1 MTLDQAFVDFDSVRY
16 HLSTTTK
23 KSTVLLSI
31 HVRCWDELVKYGV
44 MEIIE
49 REYGQFVT
57 ETEQG
62 YNLSLLIDID
72 TLDPDPRQS
81 SPSHATE

>member
-1 MTLDQAFVDFDSVRY
+1 
-16 HLSTTTK
+16 
-23 KSTVLLSI
+23 
-31 HVRCWDELVKYGV
+31 

-62 YNLSLLIDID
+62 YNLSLQIDID
-72 TLDPDPRQS
+72 TLDPDPRQFS
-81 SPSHATE
+81 LLLVRYWRRY